1 MKIIEEPWVD
11 FDNSETVALSLEKDE
26 QYTISEFI
34 ELLKS
39 AQEKFG
45 DKKILIHDMNSN
57 TIGGF
62 SHVYLHHGF
71 DEREKYGEI
80 TTKMIVFV
88 FMDKF
93 EIQSEEL

>member
-1 MKIIEEPWVD
+1 MKIIEETWDD
-11 FDNSETVALSLEKDE
+11 FDGSKTVALSLEKDK

-45 DKKILIHDMNSN
+45 DKEILIHDMNLD

-62 SHVYLHHGF
+62 SRVYLHHGF
-71 DEREKYGEI
+71 DEREKYGEDYYEDDSI
-80 TTKMIVFV
+80 CIYG
-88 FMDKF
+88 
-93 EIQSEEL
+93 

>member
-1 MKIIEEPWVD
+1 MNIIEETWDD
-11 FDNSETVALSLEKDE
+11 FDGSKTVALSLEKDE

-71 DEREKYGEI
+71 DEREKYGEKYYEDDSI
-80 TTKMIVFV
+80 CIYG
-88 FMDKF
+88 
-93 EIQSEEL
+93 

>member
-1 MKIIEEPWVD
+1 M
-11 FDNSETVALSLEKDE
+11 LE
-26 QYTISEFI
+26 
-34 ELLKS
+34 S

-71 DEREKYGEI
+71 DEREKYGENYYEDDSI
-80 TTKMIVFV
+80 CIYG
-88 FMDKF
+88 
-93 EIQSEEL
+93 

>member
-1 MKIIEEPWVD
+1 MKIIEETWDD
-11 FDNSETVALSLEKDE
+11 FNGSETVALSLKKDG

-57 TIGGF
+57 TICGF

-71 DEREKYGEI
+71 DEREKYGEDYYEDDSI
-80 TTKMIVFV
+80 CIYG
-88 FMDKF
+88 
-93 EIQSEEL
+93 

>member
-1 MKIIEEPWVD
+1 MKIIEETWDD
-11 FDNSETVALSLEKDE
+11 FDGSKTVALSLEKDK

-45 DKKILIHDMNSN
+45 DKEILIHDMNSD

-62 SHVYLHHGF
+62 SRVYLHHSF
-71 DEREKYGEI
+71 DEREKYGEDYYEDDSI
-80 TTKMIVFV
+80 CIYG
-88 FMDKF
+88 
-93 EIQSEEL
+93 

>member
-1 MKIIEEPWVD
+1 MKIIEETWDD
-11 FDNSETVALSLEKDE
+11 FDGSETVALSLEKDE

-62 SHVYLHHGF
+62 SHVYLHSIYSLNLSSQHQYYQ
-71 DEREKYGEI
+71 KLLVNI
-80 TTKMIVFV
+80 
-88 FMDKF
+88 
-93 EIQSEEL
+93 

>member
-1 MKIIEEPWVD
+1 M
-11 FDNSETVALSLEKDE
+11 
-26 QYTISEFI
+26 
-34 ELLKS
+34 LKS

-71 DEREKYGEI
+71 DEREKYGEDYYEDDSI
-80 TTKMIVFV
+80 CIYG
-88 FMDKF
+88 
-93 EIQSEEL
+93 

>member
-1 MKIIEEPWVD
+1 MKIIEETWND
-11 FDNSETVALSLEKDE
+11 FNGSETVALSLEKDE

-34 ELLKS
+34 ELLES

-62 SHVYLHHGF
+62 SHVYLHRGF
-71 DEREKYGEI
+71 DEREKYGEDYYEDDSI
-80 TTKMIVFV
+80 CIYG
-88 FMDKF
+88 
-93 EIQSEEL
+93 

>member
-1 MKIIEEPWVD
+1 MNIIEEPWVD
-11 FDNSETVALSLEKDE
+11 FDGSETVALYLEKDE
-26 QYTISEFI
+26 QYAISEFI

-57 TIGGF
+57 AIGGF

-71 DEREKYGEI
+71 DEREKYGEDYYEDDSI
-80 TTKMIVFV
+80 CIYG
-88 FMDKF
+88 
-93 EIQSEEL
+93 